1 MNILFKTLVAELY
14 IDKIVRVN
22 DTQAENGNEVLVAV
36 MAQLQD
42 CTLLVSIASPVI
54 VLKGFVNF
62 HAKSLSVILISS
74 RRNTIAVVVL
84 RICNNWKII
93 ERVKIT
99 I

>member
-1 MNILFKTLVAELY
+1 MNILFKTLVAKLHIE
-14 IDKIVRVN
+14 KIVRVD
-22 DTQAENGNEVLVAV
+22 DTRAENGNEVLVAV

-42 CTLLVSIASPVI
+42 CTLLVFNSLSSDRSEG
-54 VLKGFVNF
+54 LRQFSR
-62 HAKSLSVILISS
+62 KSLSVIFISS